1 MSFNNIKTKMK
12 SERGFTI
19 VELLIVIVV
28 IGILA
33 AITIVAYNGVTARAN
48 TTSAKAAA
56 NSFTKKAEIY
66 NADAGTNRYPIVNTE
81 LTSAAS
87 TSTFF
92 LSGVTINYSTTAL
105 TSAAT
110 NSTVRVLKCASGA
123 PANQAAITG
132 TNITGLVAYWFDYAL
147 GTETTTPLVVGSNTT
162 VPGNC
167 PTS

>member
-48 TTSAKAAA
+48 TTSNRAAA
-56 NSFTKKAEIY
+56 NSFAKKAEIY
-66 NADAGTNRYPIVNTE
+66 NADATTNRYPIVSTE

-105 TSAAT
+105 TSAAS
-110 NSTVRVLKCASGA
+110 NSTIRVLKCASGA
-123 PANQAAITG
+123 PASQAAVTG
-132 TNITGLVAYWFDYAL
+132 TNITGLVVYSFDYSTNA
-147 GTETTTPLVVGSNTT
+147 ETTTPIVVGANTT

-167 PTS
+167 PTV